1 MPVKNTGVVRPNRKN
16 IIPVAASFLLF
27 AVSGVL
33 TWDRSDP
40 RFNTLIVLILSF
52 MLALLVY
59 QLLHI
64 NNWRITLS
72 ESTVELRGVF
82 GLKKKL
88 ARDNV
93 RWTTSV
99 PGLHRVIHIILH
111 DYTAKKPLARVSLEC
126 ANVNL
131 LFTLS
136 HYGPMTPEDKSAYFY
151 FAVKKN

>member
-1 MPVKNTGVVRPNRKN
+1 MKKTGVVRPNRKN

-33 TWDRSDP
+33 AWDRSDP
-40 RFNTLIVLILSF
+40 RFNTQIVLILSF

-59 QLLHI
+59 QLLYI

-82 GLKKKL
+82 GRKKKL

-111 DYTAKKPLARVSLEC
+111 DYTAKKSLARVSLEC

-131 LFTLS
+131 LFTLP

-151 FAVKKN
+151 FAVKKS